1 MYKYKQTR
9 KNKKRISKK
18 RNLKGGVTTTGGEFI
33 QLKPN
38 SMEQYFTNPA
48 GGISYGGKKQRKTK
62 RNRKSQKGGQ
72 WYNCL
77 GGWLKNITNN
87 SST

>member
-1 MYKYKQTR
+1 
-9 KNKKRISKK
+9 
-18 RNLKGGVTTTGGEFI
+18 
-33 QLKPN
+33 
-38 SMEQYFTNPA
+38 MEQYFTNPV
-48 GGISYGGKKQRKTK
+48 GGISYGGKKQRRTK